1 MIYLLDISEV
11 WRQRLACWNWF
22 PGIPGS
28 RVCSHWI
35 FWACLPFTLPRT
47 LQVCFSE
54 LAGERSILQAV
65 CSNRHQRW
73 PEVPFPHSYPL
84 NCACVCTPPIQHKHT
99 ITSHTHSIHT
109 YNPHALMHTT
119 STPHATQIHS
129 HQSVQSLS
137 RVRLF
142 VTPWMAARQASLSI
156 TNSRSPPKPMSI
168 ESVMHPTI
176 SSSVVPFS
184 SCPQSFPV
192 SGSFPVSQL
201 LASGGRSIGASASTS
216 VLPMNIQGW
225 FSLGLSGWISLQSKE
240 LSRVFS
246 NTTVQKHQFF
256 CAQHSLWSNTHI
268 HTWLPEKS

>member
-1 MIYLLDISEV
+1 MHQEWGRVVGGMGVQHIKMVPLHFSLFSRLSNITVHHWWPVSSPAFTDVLQATKYRVHVEILFYIFFTILGHRGKIYTIFTKSKFLLVFASIVPKFALLMIYLLDISEV

-142 VTPWMAARQASLSI
+142 VTPWMAARQASLS
-156 TNSRSPPKPMSI
+156 
-168 ESVMHPTI
+168 
-176 SSSVVPFS
+176 
-184 SCPQSFPV
+184 
-192 SGSFPVSQL
+192 
-201 LASGGRSIGASASTS
+201 STMDPRP
-216 VLPMNIQGW
+216 L
-225 FSLGLSGWISLQSKE
+225 
-240 LSRVFS
+240 
-246 NTTVQKHQFF
+246 
-256 CAQHSLWSNTHI
+256 
-268 HTWLPEKS
+268 